1 MESNANKELMELIAS
16 VRARDDDAFAK
27 LVEQYKPMLLSVI
40 HSHSLDERDAF
51 SELCMSFHS
60 AILDYKD
67 EYGLTFGLYAKICVD
82 RTAVDIIRRQG
93 RERAHVVDVD
103 FDVDSIAVPG
113 GVQFMLEHR
122 ERSAHFLSVAKR
134 VLSEL
139 EFNVYR
145 YWMLGYKTSEIA
157 SALGASA
164 KTVDNAKNRMWKKL
178 RSHLTPED

>member
-1 MESNANKELMELIAS
+1 MKNMNGAEELELLEEKAERTEKTEEEKKRSMDSLIEKGKKGKLSA
-16 VRARDDDAFAK
+16 DD
-27 LVEQYKPMLLSVI
+27 
-40 HSHSLDERDAF
+40 LDEAM
-51 SELCMSFHS
+51 EEM
-60 AILDYKD
+60 
-67 EYGLTFGLYAKICVD
+67 
-82 RTAVDIIRRQG
+82 
-93 RERAHVVDVD
+93 D

-139 EFNVYR
+139 EFDVYR